1 MPNPACRGDISHVE
15 RQQMKTAKANMEV
28 TANANPMYPPGWS
41 SPTAESTMSPSN
53 GINVPDAV
61 ERNSRTVDSVV
72 RSLKSAVISPG
83 NVLYDVPNSCASMTH
98 TTYTRQYRNVGS
110 PGIHSRQPTSTA
122 GATKASTRRRR
133 PNRLPMWNRQRLS
146 HSTPKP
152 SAAKALRMAL
162 MPITLCVRPMSM
174 PQKRFQNNA
183 R

>member
-1 MPNPACRGDISHVE
+1 MVL
-15 RQQMKTAKANMEV
+15 
-28 TANANPMYPPGWS
+28 
-41 SPTAESTMSPSN
+41 PTAESTMPPSN

-110 PGIHSRQPTSTA
+110 PGIHSRHPTSTV

-133 PNRLPMWNRQRLS
+133 PNRLPMRNR
-146 HSTPKP
+146 
-152 SAAKALRMAL
+152 
-162 MPITLCVRPMSM
+162 
-174 PQKRFQNNA
+174 
-183 R
+183 

>member
-41 SPTAESTMSPSN
+41 SPTAESTMPPSN

-133 PNRLPMWNRQRLS
+133 PNRLPMRNR
-146 HSTPKP
+146 
-152 SAAKALRMAL
+152 
-162 MPITLCVRPMSM
+162 
-174 PQKRFQNNA
+174 
-183 R
+183 